1 MGPLALL
8 IGSGFFL
15 NRDVDPFYEDQF
27 FFFFNSKKT
36 LGTMSCSHSQR
47 SEYLGLLHIAF
58 SFINT

>member
-27 FFFFNSKKT
+27 FFF
-36 LGTMSCSHSQR
+36 LIPRRPWVPCPVLIAR
-47 SEYLGLLHIAF
+47 GL
-58 SFINT
+58 ST